1 MEQEL
6 TAVTCYY
13 NLNNKSKYD
22 HTTYITWMKN
32 FLNYLN
38 CYLVVYTDNENYE
51 LIKEFRKQHI
61 DKTKIII
68 KDFNK
73 LFMYDYTDWNK
84 QMELDPEKN
93 IHSKELYIIWNE
105 KTNFIKETY
114 KLNPFNTDW
123 YTWLDIGSC
132 RNRQQFGDI
141 TNEQLKYWP
150 NQNKLNTLPK
160 DKISFCLTNLSFYR
174 FHFQS
179 DNNGLTNNDLK
190 HTHHVGGLFVL
201 HKDFI
206 EYFHKLYYNT
216 MNKFIEN
223 NRFIGKD
230 QNLLCNILIVEPIYV
245 NLLIPDKGD
254 PYFYI
259 YQYLL

>member
-1 MEQEL
+1 MNENL

-13 NLNNKSKYD
+13 NLDNKSKYD
-22 HTTYITWMKN
+22 HHTYITWMKN
-32 FLNYLN
+32 FLNNLN
-38 CYLVVYTDNENYE
+38 CYLVIYTDNENYQ
-51 LIKEFRKQHI
+51 LIKELRIQYM
-61 DKTKIII
+61 DRTKIII
-68 KDFNK
+68 KNFDK
-73 LFMYDYTDWNK
+73 LFMYYYTDWNY
-84 QMELDPEKN
+84 QLELDPEKN

-123 YTWLDIGSC
+123 YIWLDIGSC
-132 RNRQQFGDI
+132 RNRQHYGDI
-141 TNEQLKYWP
+141 TNEQLNKWP
-150 NQNKLNTLPK
+150 NQNKLNSLPK
-160 DKISFCLTNLSFYR
+160 DKVTFCLTNLSFNYLLE
-174 FHFQS
+174 
-179 DNNGLTNNDLK
+179 NINGITHNDLK
-190 HTHHVGGLFVL
+190 YSHHVGGLFIL

-206 EYFHKLYYNT
+206 ESFHSLYYNT

-230 QNLLCNILIVEPIYV
+230 QNLLCNILIINHNYV